1 MAEASNNIPHT
12 DHFQTAPREPD
23 GGRAVMG
30 TYRSDQEMPS
40 QRRTR
45 SSNWTASAEKTSKS
59 ASPFSAD
66 AADG

>member
-12 DHFQTAPREPD
+12 DHFQTAPRETD
-23 GGRAVMG
+23 GGRAAMM
-30 TYRSDQEMPS
+30 TQLSDQETPS